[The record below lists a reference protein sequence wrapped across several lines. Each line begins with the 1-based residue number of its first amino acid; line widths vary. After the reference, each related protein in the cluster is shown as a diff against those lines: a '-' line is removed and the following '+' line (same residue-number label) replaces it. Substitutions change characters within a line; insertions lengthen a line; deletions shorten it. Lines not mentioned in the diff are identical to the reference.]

1 MYTSSDPREILRFAS
16 GAYAQGNTRI
26 SVVLEFK
33 TTPQDLH
40 IDSTPYE
47 CAIHLPSVKS
57 ENVLAV
63 YVLKNQDIVETYVNP
78 YLHNPRLNYRQD
90 ISRAKSLSGKKQ
102 CLNFEKIDPIKKTG
116 IKDKSVTRK
125 SILKTKLSRSE
136 DKRR

>member
-1 MYTSSDPREILRFAS
+1 MHWNERFSDFRHSGDVSNCWEECGSYIAGGFNAGVVYTSSDPREILRFAS

-57 ENVLAV
+57 
-63 YVLKNQDIVETYVNP
+63 
-78 YLHNPRLNYRQD
+78 
-90 ISRAKSLSGKKQ
+90 
-102 CLNFEKIDPIKKTG
+102 
-116 IKDKSVTRK
+116 
-125 SILKTKLSRSE
+125 
-136 DKRR
+136 